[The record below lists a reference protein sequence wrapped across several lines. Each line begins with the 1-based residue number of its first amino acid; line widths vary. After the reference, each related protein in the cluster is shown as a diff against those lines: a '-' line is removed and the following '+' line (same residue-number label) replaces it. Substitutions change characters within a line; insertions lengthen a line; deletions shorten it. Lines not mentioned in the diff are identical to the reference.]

1 MYNVRKVTQDLYW
14 IGANDRRLALFEG
27 VYKIPK
33 GVSYNSYVLLD
44 EKTVVFDT
52 VDASVS
58 RQYLENLAH
67 VLGGRKLDYVIVQ
80 HMEMDHA
87 ATLGDL
93 VKHYPE
99 VTIVCNEKVAQIME
113 QFFDFDVRSRLHLVA
128 EGDTFC
134 TGRHTFTF
142 VAAPMVH
149 WPEVMVTYD
158 IGEKI
163 LFSADA
169 FGTFGALNGALFAD
183 EVDFFG
189 DYLEEARR
197 YYTNIVGKY
206 GKQVQDV
213 LKKASGIEIKM
224 VCPLHG
230 FVWRKKFN
238 QFLEKYIQWAT
249 YTPEE
254 TGVVIAYASIYGNTA
269 NVADIL
275 AAKLTE
281 RGIKVAVYDAS
292 YTAADE
298 ILAAAFRYSHLV
310 FASAT
315 YNAGI
320 YIAMDDLLRDI
331 VNHNLQNRTVAF
343 VENGSWAP
351 AAGGQMRQLMA
362 QIPGTKFIDQTVTVR
377 SALKERQMTEIDA
390 LVDAIAATIPGTK
403 PAVPSKQEVMNM
415 LQNDPAK
422 LLTMIVSAKM
432 QKAPACDTPVDGV
445 AFQKFSYG
453 LFVLTAKD
461 GAKDNGCI
469 INTAS
474 QLTDNPKRITIA
486 VNKANYTRDM
496 ILNTGVF
503 NVSVLTE
510 DASME
515 IFQRFGFQ
523 SGKTADK
530 FAGCDYVQRAA
541 NGVYYV
547 KEATNAVISGKVIA
561 SQDVGTHTLFI
572 ADVTE
577 ARVLSQEPSLTY
589 AYYFAHVKPKPL
601 PAAMTEAP
609 KAGWIC
615 KICGY
620 VYEGEELPPDYIC
633 PICKHGAVDFERIV
647 PEGAPA
653 PEPAPAPA
661 PAPMSKKKRW
671 ICRVCGYVYE
681 GYDLPDDYVCPVCK
695 RGADVFVLEK

>member
-1 MYNVRKVTQDLYW
+1 MYNVRKVTDDLYW

-44 EKTVVFDT
+44 RATVVFDT
-52 VDASVS
+52 VDHSAS

-67 VLGGRKLDYVIVQ
+67 VLNGRKLDYVVVQ

-93 VKHYPE
+93 VARYPN

-113 QFFDFDVRSRLHLVA
+113 QFFEFDVRSRLHLVA

-134 TGRHTFTF
+134 TGKHTFTF

-169 FGTFGALNGALFAD
+169 FGTFGALDGALFAD

-206 GKQVQDV
+206 GPQVVDV
-213 LKKASGIEIKM
+213 LKKAAGIEIKM

-230 FVWRKKFN
+230 FVWRKKFS

-269 NVADIL
+269 NVAEIL
-275 AAKLTE
+275 ASKLTE
-281 RGIKVAVYDAS
+281 RGIKVALYDAS
-292 YTAADE
+292 YTAVDE

-320 YIAMDDLLRDI
+320 YIAMENLLHDI
-331 VNHNLQNRTVAF
+331 VNHNLRNRTVAF

-362 QIPGTKFIDQTVTVR
+362 QIPGTKFIDQSVTVR
-377 SALKERQMTEIDA
+377 SALKERQMDEVDA
-390 LVDAIAATIPGTK
+390 LVDAIAATIPGAK
-403 PAVPSKQEVMNM
+403 PAVPSKQAVMSM
-415 LQNDPAK
+415 LRDDPAA
-422 LLTMIVSAKM
+422 LLTMMITAR
-432 QKAPACDTPVDGV
+432 QGAAAPTPIDPA

-453 LFVLTAKD
+453 LFMLSARD

-469 INTAS
+469 VNTAM
-474 QLTDNPKRITIA
+474 QLTSNPQRISIA
-486 VNKANYTRDM
+486 VNKSNYTHDM
-496 ILNTGVF
+496 ILKTGVF
-503 NVSVLTE
+503 NVSVLSE
-510 DASME
+510 DVSMDV
-515 IFQRFGFQ
+515 FKRFGFQ
-523 SGKTADK
+523 SGRTAEK
-530 FAGCDYVQRAA
+530 FEGCEGLQRSA
-541 NGVYYV
+541 NGLYYLTGC
-547 KEATNAVISGKVIA
+547 TNAVLSGKVIQ
-561 SQDVGTHTLFI
+561 SIDCGSHTLFI

-577 ARVLSQEPSLTY
+577 SKVLSDEPSVTY
-589 AYYFAHVKPKPL
+589 AYYFAHIKPKPL
-601 PAAMTEAP
+601 PAAMTEEP
-609 KAGWIC
+609 KKGWIC

-620 VYEGEELPPDYIC
+620 VYEGDDLPVDFIC
-633 PICKHGAVDFERIV
+633 PICKHGVADFVRQE
-647 PEGAPA
+647 
-653 PEPAPAPA
+653 
-661 PAPMSKKKRW
+661 
-671 ICRVCGYVYE
+671 
-681 GYDLPDDYVCPVCK
+681 
-695 RGADVFVLEK
+695 